1 MPFPHL
7 DNRRRISS
15 SATADLQ
22 AATNG
27 SYFVCV
33 QSTNNAIHQ
42 ETSKPAPGLHTQHL
56 SPASTS
62 LGLGIELSKKRKSRG
77 RSKGGKGSAVM
88 IQCSHCGRPVPRDK
102 AKRET
107 RWTSLVDP
115 SLARELRSQGTYIAR
130 ERVVKF
136 YCVSCAVHFG
146 LTKVRSEDE
155 RRYY

>member
-1 MPFPHL
+1 MREHG
-7 DNRRRISS
+7 RSS
-15 SATADLQ
+15 DYTTFKHVTI
-22 AATNG
+22 TN
-27 SYFVCV
+27 
-33 QSTNNAIHQ
+33 
-42 ETSKPAPGLHTQHL
+42 E
-56 SPASTS
+56 
-62 LGLGIELSKKRKSRG
+62 LGNTLTKKRKSRG
-77 RSKGGKGSAVM
+77 RSKGGKGASVM

-115 SLARELRSQGTYIAR
+115 SLARELRSHGTYIAR

-155 RRYY
+155 RRY